1 MTRLQINGQTK
12 DVDAPDEIP
21 LLWALRDE
29 LGMTGTKFGCGMAL
43 CGACTVHM
51 DGTAIRSCVTP
62 ISAVA
67 GKAISTIEGMEADP
81 VGQVVQQA
89 WVENNVAQC
98 GYCQAGQIMTA
109 VSLLKSTPM
118 PSEEQIDQAMSGN
131 ICRCGT
137 YPRIRAA
144 IQQAAG
150 QLAQGGQQ

>member
-12 DVDAPDEIP
+12 DVEGPDDIP

-29 LGMTGTKFGCGMAL
+29 LGMTGTKFGCGMAM

-51 DGTAIRSCVTP
+51 DGAAIRSCVTP
-62 ISAVA
+62 VSAVA
-67 GKAISTIEGMEADP
+67 GRAISTIEGMEADR

-89 WVENNVAQC
+89 WIENNVAQC

-109 VSLLKSTPM
+109 VSLLKSTPK
-118 PSEEQIDQAMSGN
+118 PSEQQIDQAMSGN

-144 IQQAAG
+144 IQQAAN
-150 QLAQGGQQ
+150 QLAQGGLV